1 MPTVYVDN
9 KKNVV
14 TNITNVA
21 NNVATVEFFVDN
33 ELALTRPVPIP
44 EQANGNTAD
53 PSFTNI
59 VDAYARRLTFGA
71 HIGLKR
77 DETIKSVT

>member
-9 KKNVV
+9 KKNV
-14 TNITNVA
+14 TSSITSVA
-21 NNVATVEFFVDN
+21 NGVATVEFFVDN
-33 ELALTRPVPIP
+33 QLALTRPVPIP

-59 VDAYARRLTFGA
+59 VDAYACRLRFGA
-71 HIGLKR
+71 HVGLQNDK
-77 DETIKSVT
+77 TVKSVT

>member
-9 KKNVV
+9 KKNVT
-14 TNITNVA
+14 TNIASVA
-21 NNVATVEFFVDN
+21 NSVATVEFFVDN
-33 ELALTRPVPIP
+33 QLALTRPVPIP

-59 VDAYARRLTFGA
+59 VDAYARRLKFGA
-71 HIGLKR
+71 HVGLKN
-77 DETIKSVT
+77 DETVRSVT